1 MAFVCTVQLLPESLK
16 QLTRRKGVKY
26 QQNFILSNKVVKIFS
41 PVFPQHRTRNTMNRQ
56 QHREETTTQ
65 RRDNNT
71 KKRQKQKEGTT
82 TQRRDNNKKKGQQ
95 HKEETTTERRDN
107 NTKKRQQEKE
117 ETTT

>member
-1 MAFVCTVQLLPESLK
+1 MAFVRTVQLLPESLK

-41 PVFPQHRTRNTMNRQ
+41 PVFPQHRTPNTMNRQ
-56 QHREETTTQ
+56 QHREE
-65 RRDNNT
+65 
-71 KKRQKQKEGTT
+71 TT

-107 NTKKRQQEKE
+107 NTKKRQQQKE